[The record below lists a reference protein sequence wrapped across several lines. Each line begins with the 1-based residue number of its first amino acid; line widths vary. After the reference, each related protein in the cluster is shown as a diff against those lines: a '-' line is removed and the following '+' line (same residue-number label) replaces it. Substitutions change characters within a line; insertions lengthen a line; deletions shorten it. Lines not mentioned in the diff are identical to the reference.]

1 MKKYIYLGICLI
13 ILLVPT
19 FAKATVMPIRKEY
32 EVTWDTGGS
41 VSSGS
46 DVTKL
51 SFCEDASP
59 IFQFIGKFILILKIV
74 VPLVIIVLGIID
86 FAKAVVSN
94 DDKALQLATGSLVKR
109 LVIGVA
115 IFFVPTIVS
124 FILSSIKEA
133 APFLESAEACQ
144 VCMLKPNDN
153 ECKIYVSSAKSSV
166 RRS

>member
-1 MKKYIYLGICLI
+1 MKKNIYLGICLI

-19 FAKATVMPIRKEY
+19 FAKATVMPIRKEQY

-74 VPLVIIVLGIID
+74 VPLVIIVLGI
-86 FAKAVVSN
+86 SN

-166 RRS
+166 GRS